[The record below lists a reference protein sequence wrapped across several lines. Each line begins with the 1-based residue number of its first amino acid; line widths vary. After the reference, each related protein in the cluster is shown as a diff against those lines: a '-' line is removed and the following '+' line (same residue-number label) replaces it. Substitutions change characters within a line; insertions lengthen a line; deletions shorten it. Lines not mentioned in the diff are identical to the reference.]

1 MKKQLMIMT
10 ALFLFSCVAVSLSTQ
25 TTLNKRLTKRE
36 ARKWFQKEDWLGGVQ
51 LKPHK
56 SIDVL
61 EFAKQYRRNKKYW
74 DEAFAFIKNND
85 LTKLPK
91 GKYPIDGDHVFATIT
106 EDATK
111 DFDKTNWESHRNY
124 TDLQYV
130 IGGEEKIGVSPVSK
144 ATIIRPY
151 DEKRDA
157 ANYTAK
163 GKIYSAVPGTF
174 FLFFPSDAHR
184 PGITP
189 GGNKVVKKLV
199 IKIEVAK

>member
-1 MKKQLMIMT
+1 MKKGIAFT
-10 ALFLFSCVAVSLSTQ
+10 AVLILFSALSFSVSAQSTA
-25 TTLNKRLTKRE
+25 TKAMTKRE
-36 ARKWFQKEDWLGGVQ
+36 AKKWFQKRDWLGGVQ
-51 LKPHK
+51 LKPHR

-74 DEAFAFIKNND
+74 DEAFAFIKNNN
-85 LTKLPK
+85 LQKLPK
-91 GKYPIDGDHVFATIT
+91 GKYPIDGNHVFATIT

-111 DFDKTNWESHRNY
+111 DFNKTNWESHRNY

-130 IGGEEKIGVSPVSK
+130 IEGEEKIGVSPVSK
-144 ATIIRPY
+144 ATVIRSY

-157 ANYTAK
+157 ANYTAQ

-184 PGITP
+184 PGITS

>member
-1 MKKQLMIMT
+1 MKKQLLITT
-10 ALFLFSCVAVSLSTQ
+10 ALFLFSSVAIHLSAQITSNQ
-25 TTLNKRLTKRE
+25 TLTKRE
-36 ARKWFQKEDWLGGVQ
+36 ARKWFEKEDWLGGVR

-56 SIDVL
+56 SVNVL
-61 EFAKQYRRNKKYW
+61 EFATQYQLNKKYW
-74 DEAFAFIKNND
+74 DEAFAFMKNND
-85 LTKLPK
+85 LQKLPK

-111 DFDKTNWESHRNY
+111 DFDKTAWESHRKY

-130 IGGEEKIGVSPVSK
+130 IEGEEKIGVCRVSK
-144 ATIIRPY
+144 ATVTKPY

-163 GKIYSAVPGTF
+163 GKIFSAVPGTF
-174 FLFFPSDAHR
+174 FLFFPADAHR
-184 PGITP
+184 PNITP

-199 IKIEVAK
+199 IKVEVAQ

>member
-1 MKKQLMIMT
+1 MKKQLIITT
-10 ALFLFSCVAVSLSTQ
+10 ALFLCSCVAINLSAQ
-25 TTLNKRLTKRE
+25 TISNKTLTKRE

-61 EFAKQYRRNKKYW
+61 EFAKQYQRNKKYF

-85 LTKLPK
+85 LQKLPK

-111 DFDKTNWESHRNY
+111 DFNKTNWESHRNY
-124 TDLQYV
+124 IDLQYV
-130 IGGEEKIGVSPVSK
+130 IEGEEKIGVSPVSK
-144 ATIIRPY
+144 ATVTKPY
-151 DEKRDA
+151 DKKRDA

-184 PGITP
+184 PNITP

-199 IKIEVAK
+199 VKIEAAK

>member
-1 MKKQLMIMT
+1 MKKQFMITT
-10 ALFLFSCVAVSLSTQ
+10 ALFLFSCVAVSLSAQ
-25 TTLNKRLTKRE
+25 TTSNKTLTKRE
-36 ARKWFQKEDWLGGVQ
+36 ARKWFQKQEWLGGVQ

-61 EFAKQYRRNKKYW
+61 EFAKQYHRNKKYW

-85 LTKLPK
+85 LQKLPK

-106 EDATK
+106 EDASK
-111 DFDKTNWESHRNY
+111 DFAKTNWESHRNY

-130 IGGEEKIGVSPVSK
+130 IEGEEKIGVSPVSK
-144 ATIIRPY
+144 ATVTKAY

-163 GKIYSAVPGTF
+163 GKIYSALPGTF

-184 PGITP
+184 PNITP